1 MEHVLDVGQHIH
13 NTVHQR
19 LTFSVSFQAVYFYDS
34 DGRGPCLAIDGDKQ
48 ALCSYKNYLV
58 TIKQNR
64 YVHLTSNV

>member
-1 MEHVLDVGQHIH
+1 MRVNIFIIQLIIDLPI
-13 NTVHQR
+13 
-19 LTFSVSFQAVYFYDS
+19 LFFFQAVYFYDS

-64 YVHLTSNV
+64 YVRFTPNV